1 MTAAFVADRRQ
12 GDGRLTLPDGMV
24 YEGAWTEG
32 RIEGQGRLLQPSGD
46 VYEGAF
52 VNGQRDGEG
61 RVLYGNGDSY
71 EGHFSADRRNGRGTF
86 RQADGYSYE
95 GDWKDGRRERGGERG
110 AAPPVIPGASVHYGA
125 FLANRPD
132 ERRLSLLR
140 SPVGAYACKK
150 AGVSRPANPFSCTQ
164 QLCQT
169 RTCCSRNLTAY
180 LRGMFPGWTRP
191 EGLTA
196 PAYRKCFQSARISP
210 SALHSPQAIPSR
222 SPAS

>member
-95 GDWKDGRRERGGERG
+95 GDWKDGRREGRGTARYPGCLGPLRSFPSESTGRKTSFASALSRRG
-110 AAPPVIPGASVHYGA
+110 ICLQEGGRIETCKPVQLHAAALSDADLLLPE
-125 FLANRPD
+125 LD
-132 ERRLSLLR
+132 RLS
-140 SPVGAYACKK
+140 
-150 AGVSRPANPFSCTQ
+150 AGNVPRLDAA
-164 QLCQT
+164 
-169 RTCCSRNLTAY
+169 RA
-180 LRGMFPGWTRP
+180 
-191 EGLTA
+191 LTA
-196 PAYRKCFQSARISP
+196 PACRKCFQSARISP